1 MGLRTTDFKWLKL
14 SSLCESLNMA
24 MGTQEIPWWH
34 QKFDSSAQQKWA
46 DIIISL
52 GSAAALALLV
62 LAAGA
67 W

>member
-1 MGLRTTDFKWLKL
+1 
-14 SSLCESLNMA
+14 MA
-24 MGTQEIPWWH
+24 LGTQEIPWWH

-46 DIIISL
+46 NIIISL